1 MHIPQVG
8 FWLWCIIVHTLVDTM
23 FELVGWWY
31 YLLAHLT
38 RELTP
43 KSMACHFSKRIILQ
57 QDTHLCYYLHYL
69 QLVSRARVTEIS
81 RKDLLY
87 AGR

>member
-8 FWLWCIIVHTLVDTM
+8 FRLRCITVHTLVDTV

-43 KSMACHFSKRIILQ
+43 ESMECHFSKRIILQ
-57 QDTHLCYYLHYL
+57 QDTHLRYYLHYL

-81 RKDLLY
+81 KNDLLY